1 MNSPTCPG
9 HMGFT
14 CWVWRDKAVITS
26 VILFLPQVPY
36 FHRWLHTPTLLS
48 PLLYQLP
55 RASLSDGCA
64 SVPALPF
71 GLHTHTQIFLC
82 PVYKLALHKNFTYG
96 MRARNCWEQYIPECI
111 SMGAGAVSALVSV
124 YIHCFHHLHGDGQ
137 VFDEW
142 MGRWIERHMDQVQR
156 LYMLHKILRS
166 FSFQLTFIVLHTHM
180 HTHKHLSLHLFEE

>member
-14 CWVWRDKAVITS
+14 CWVCRDKAVITS

-64 SVPALPF
+64 SVPALPS

-96 MRARNCWEQYIPECI
+96 MRARKCWEQYIPGGI

-124 YIHCFHHLHGDGQ
+124 YIHCFHHLHGDEQ

-142 MGRWIERHMDQVQR
+142 MGRWIDIWTR
-156 LYMLHKILRS
+156 YKGYICFIRS
-166 FSFQLTFIVLHTHM
+166 WGHSHFNL
-180 HTHKHLSLHLFEE
+180 LS